1 MHRIPTLA
9 LALASLAAPAF
20 AQDEEATRP
29 AEEQPETESQE
40 TRPTNQTSQQTTEGQ
55 TEQEAE
61 ADQPEDAMPTGEE
74 SQGGTGGLVAGD
86 GTELGNVSVSATA
99 SGHALVLINA
109 EGFREGIYAVHLHQV
124 GACEGP
130 GFESAGEHIAGG
142 DEHGVMTDTGPH
154 PGDLPNAHV
163 GPDEQIALE
172 AFAIGLTMDMVFDE
186 DGSAL
191 IVHSEPDDYTT
202 QPGGNSGDRIAC
214 AVIEPA
220 PGTMSDETQDS
231 DITEEEAAA
240 QSPEA
245 SDEGEP
251 AEPADETEQ
260 AVETAPG
267 EDAEEQTQSEGEEES
282 GG

>member
-1 MHRIPTLA
+1 MTRTPILA
-9 LALASLAAPAF
+9 LALAALSVPALA
-20 AQDEEATRP
+20 QEAARP
-29 AEEQPETESQE
+29 AEEQPQTESEE
-40 TRPTNQTSQQTTEGQ
+40 TRPTNQTSQQTTEGL
-55 TEQEAE
+55 TEQEAQ
-61 ADQPEDAMPTGEE
+61 ADQPEDAMPTTTD

-109 EGFREGIYAVHLHQV
+109 EGLREGIYGIHLHMV
-124 GACEGP
+124 GQCEGP
-130 GFESAGEHIAGG
+130 SFESAGEHIGGG
-142 DEHGVMTDTGPH
+142 DEHGVMADTGPH

-191 IVHSEPDDYTT
+191 IVHAEPDDYTT

-220 PGTMSDETQDS
+220 PGTMSDETQDANVS
-231 DITEEEAAA
+231 EEEAAA
-240 QSPEA
+240 QSPEQ
-245 SDEGEP
+245 SDQGGQ
-251 AEPADETEQ
+251 AEPADESQ
-260 AVETAPG
+260 NAVET
-267 EDAEEQTQSEGEEES
+267 EENS